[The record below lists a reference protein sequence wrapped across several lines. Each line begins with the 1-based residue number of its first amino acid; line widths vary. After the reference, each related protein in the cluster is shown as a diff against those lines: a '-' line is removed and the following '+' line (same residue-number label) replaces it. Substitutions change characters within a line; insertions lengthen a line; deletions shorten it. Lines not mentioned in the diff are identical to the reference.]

1 MLHVATV
8 RSPVAR
14 GSVRM
19 ITFPKLPAGY
29 RSILPADIPGRN
41 RILSFGAEVP
51 ILAQDRVSYRGEPV
65 ALIAGA
71 DPVRLEELVA
81 ATKVLCDEEE
91 PFENWESFSSEQV
104 EAKRVAIS
112 GDPELAFSIAGSVHE
127 ETYTSGAIEHYY
139 SEPQGAA
146 AAYDYDKIA
155 VWCATQWPYHVRDSV
170 ALALGCRAQEV
181 SVRPMRLGIHLDGKL
196 WYPSLLA
203 CHAAVASI
211 VCGRPARILLTR
223 KEDFLFSPKRARSS
237 VGIRSALG
245 PSGELTAL
253 DVRIAIN
260 VGAYGPLAE
269 EILSQ
274 AVLACSGAYSC
285 PNLRVEGYAVRT
297 NTPPMGA
304 FGGLGASHSLFAVE
318 AHANRMAQATGE
330 DPADWKS
337 RNVLRKGSLLLTG
350 EPVKD
355 EAPYEA
361 LLARVSAA
369 SDYRR
374 KYAGYELVRK
384 RRAGRSDGPLR
395 GIGLS
400 LAYQGVGHF
409 LSGDASNSYTVEA
422 TLDKD
427 LRVSILTSA
436 AAGAGGVID
445 IWRRSAAEILGL
457 PIDKVSV
464 APPDTDQVPDSGPST
479 LSRNVSIVNRLV
491 ERACESVQKRRFRN
505 PLPLTARS
513 AYRVPKPIKWE
524 GVQVSG
530 SPFDVAA
537 WACAVVELEL
547 DALSFEPRPLGVW
560 LCVDGGKIVAPERA
574 RAALRSGVAD
584 ALGTCLVERFDPSAK
599 AADSAAAAALGSDER
614 ARPEDAVS
622 AYFRYGLL
630 PMQRLP
636 AISIDFLEPAGRAP
650 VKGIGELPFDTVPAA
665 FLSALSQAAD
675 SAISS
680 LPAPAAAILRSLE
693 GA

>member
-14 GSVRM
+14 GSVRH

-51 ILAQDRVSYRGEPV
+51 ILAHDRVSYLGEPV

-91 PFENWESFSSEQV
+91 PFVNWESFSSEQV

-181 SVRPMRLGIHLDGKL
+181 SVRSMRLGIHLDGKL

-260 VGAYGPLAE
+260 VGAYGPLAD

-304 FGGLGASHSLFAVE
+304 FGGLGASHSLFAIE

-337 RNVLRKGSLLLTG
+337 RNVLKKGSLLLTG
-350 EPVKD
+350 EPMKE

-361 LLARVSAA
+361 LLARVSVA

-395 GIGLS
+395 GIGLA
-400 LAYQGVGHF
+400 LAYQGVGPF

-436 AAGAGGVID
+436 AAGAGGVMD
-445 IWRRSAAEILGL
+445 IWRRSAADILGL

-524 GVQVSG
+524 GGQVSG
-530 SPFDVAA
+530 SPFDIAA
-537 WACAVVELEL
+537 WACAVVEVEL
-547 DALSFEPRPLGVW
+547 DAVTFEPRPLGVW

-574 RAALRSGVAD
+574 RAALRAAVAD
-584 ALGTCLVERFDPSAK
+584 ALGTCLVERFDPSADT
-599 AADSAAAAALGSDER
+599 AASAVASGER
-614 ARPEDAVS
+614 ASPEDAGS

-630 PMQRLP
+630 PMQKLP
-636 AISIDFLEPAGRAP
+636 SISIDFLEPSGRDP

-675 SAISS
+675 APFSY
-680 LPAPAAAILRSLE
+680 LPTPAAAILRSLE
-693 GA
+693 NS